1 MSSHLHEDI
10 HQSAAELVH
19 QGHDCVLAT
28 VLEAHGSTPCKA
40 GSKAIM
46 DAGGVIHGTV
56 GGGQVE
62 AEAQRRVA
70 ETIETGCPSVLD
82 FDLRSGTIGDG
93 RPICGGRMRVL
104 LDPALSRN
112 RVAYASASDA
122 RQSRRRGVLLTTIRS
137 GQPVEVAVEFL
148 ENETIATREG
158 FPKADAIASILKR
171 EEPKLLIDELSHD
184 EDRLEVL
191 VEPIVPAPVLLI
203 VGGGHVG
210 QAVAAQASLVGFDLV
225 IVDDRPDF
233 TRPELYPAGT
243 TVRCDKIGEAVAGYP
258 IDEDTYV
265 VIVTRSHDHDAEAL
279 AACIHLPAA
288 YVGMIG
294 SQRKVGLMRKAFVES
309 GRASPAGFDRV
320 FAPIG
325 LEIGSVTVPEIA
337 TSIVA
342 QLVAV
347 RRTGSSPRIA
357 ARYAP

>member
-1 MSSHLHEDI
+1 MHSHSCQDI
-10 HQSAAELVH
+10 HQSAVELVH
-19 QGHDCVLAT
+19 LGHDCVLVT
-28 VLEAHGSTPCKA
+28 VLEANGSTPCKA

-46 DAGGVIHGTV
+46 DARGVIHGTV

-62 AEAQRRVA
+62 AEAQRRVVEA
-70 ETIETGCPSVLD
+70 IETGCPSVLD
-82 FDLRSGTIGDG
+82 CDLHSGTVDDG

-104 LDPALSRN
+104 LDPTHSRN
-112 RVAYASASDA
+112 RAAYHSASAT

-137 GQPVEVAVEFL
+137 GQTLEVAVEFL
-148 ENETIATREG
+148 EEETIATREG
-158 FPKADAIASILKR
+158 FPKADTIASVLER
-171 EEPKLLIDELSHD
+171 EEPKLVVDELSPG
-184 EDRLEVL
+184 EDRLETL

-210 QAVAAQASLVGFDLV
+210 QAVATQASLVGFDLV
-225 IVDDRPDF
+225 IIDDRPEF
-233 TRPELYPAGT
+233 TRPELYPAGA
-243 TVRCDKIGEAVAGYP
+243 TVHCDEIRKAVADYP
-258 IDEDTYV
+258 IDENTYI
-265 VIVTRSHDHDAEAL
+265 VIVTRGHDHDAEAL
-279 AACIHLPAA
+279 AACIRRPAA
-288 YVGMIG
+288 YVGVIG

-309 GRASPAGFDRV
+309 GQASSGEFERV

-347 RRTGSSPRIA
+347 RRTGSSPRIP